1 MAWSDDRDGSA
12 GYATVTTLA
21 TAVDEAVPFV
31 VVYLS
36 DLHADWHAAMA
47 AASDTDGKTI
57 RVSTADGATQLPC
70 VPIGVNTGTDTG
82 CLIFLGTGMSASVD
96 VDYRIYVGNASL
108 SMPSASGGMGEQ
120 AVFASYAGVYF
131 PGVAT
136 RDWTAGGRTL
146 TAVNSPGTA
155 ASGYEGITAATYN
168 GTTQG
173 HYYSG
178 TQSVTNWP
186 ITMESLSRSATTSS
200 NQGVVGFFKN
210 SDSMPQAY
218 VSFTSSAKINTVYRG
233 DGGGASVP
241 TTSASF
247 AANTDYYL
255 ASSRDANTGT
265 AKIYVDST
273 ATTNSDGISAP
284 TFDTLSIGYLKL
296 GSPLFFL
303 NGRVAVALLS
313 SSVRSADYVSTMQD
327 NWAGA
332 MYSAGTWTP
341 NSISAGTTGL
351 VLFQSIAQSTS
362 AGADWSNISDA
373 IVDDSNTADVTLD
386 DAGVYESEY
395 LNFTNPDYGTTIP
408 TGAPDYTVK
417 FYIKRKSDT
426 SAAKEV
432 QDLTVQFIDD
442 TGTRI
447 GDNMA
452 ATLTDWTS
460 TLFTAEYTVTG
471 LTLDGTEFTSAAG
484 MALRVTGWNTNGSTL
499 AEVACAWME
508 VSWAGTANTGTGAL
522 TAPAGTA
529 SGSGVVGKTGTGALT
544 APVATVS
551 GAGTSTHVA
560 TGALTAPVATVSGAG
575 VAGKSGTGA
584 LTAPAA
590 TVSGVGGVGRTGT
603 GELTA
608 PAATVSGAGTQ
619 TVSGT
624 GALDAPAGEVDGSG
638 TGSGSIPVSGTGAL
652 DAPMPSVSGAGE
664 IQSGNQDLV
673 GDLTAPAGEVAGT
686 AITGKTGTAAL
697 VHPMPIVSGSGRSTV
712 SGTGALVAP
721 STYIIAGIGLNSPPG
736 IVGTGSLTAP
746 AGEIDGT
753 GYVLGSTDLS
763 VDYLSWYT
771 TGASAVGR
779 SQRSQSA
786 SLGGNR
792 SSTEAKSMTWECRDP
807 MIGVEILAVS
817 ALNGRGH
824 GSLAAV
830 TESTLSWTPPGG
842 TEGTAVTLASGDEAM
857 LFGFNSDAWIRVRRI
872 STIPMSGAH
881 AVQCLDVYNNLIGM
895 GNVASADAV
904 AGKTYY
910 RSIMAHNPFA
920 GPAIN
925 VKIWLDS
932 DANDNIAIGYEAAV
946 AGAIQTIASETT
958 APTGI
963 TWVTGITSATGIT
976 IPSLEA
982 GASFGLWMRRTIAAD
997 SDPSPSELNHVHVQF
1012 EDLATNTRL
1021 DDLRG
1026 KYRIARN
1033 DFVTYGLWLGQ
1044 DTEPDLTGAADVE
1057 FASRPYTTTLN
1068 YDEGHTYN
1076 AVIRQRNKWG
1086 LWSQNATST
1095 PLVMLA
1101 GGSQGFVPPTAPTDI
1116 LIAQTADDEAIVS
1129 GRYEPVVD
1137 TALANAATNDP
1148 GRAEIFVL
1156 WMTTD
1161 GSAPDVTDPPTAYQ
1175 LMGRRAGVEIFKYTD
1190 TGNSLLDGTP
1200 IKAIVRTRRLTI
1212 GAGDVFSPD
1221 TTQLPASGA
1230 GTIVVA
1236 SELAGWDSS
1245 GYMKVTSF
1253 SGALQEI
1260 VAYSSLVVGTGISTF
1275 TVLSGGRAQWGTTA
1289 AATATNTVIYPV
1301 TATDSTNT
1309 TVATDTIDGIAP
1321 GRPWGELFFGNKDAQ
1336 AQTPIEGPDGVT
1348 EEYIDVTD
1356 NIYLLLGEGWTE
1368 LWMDTDLVWKVFQDG
1383 TNYADN
1389 ALYIPSEWTI
1399 VTGAVSGASTGVF
1412 DAVDAANL
1420 YIVSGGVRRVH
1431 IDTAAMTI
1439 TMPSLSTLGGLPE
1452 VAPQVASWEQYAGS
1466 LLQSWDPSRSDYRPY
1481 VQVSSTGTMTSEWT
1495 IKNTLTQ
1502 AEIVA
1507 L

>member
-1 MAWSDDRDGSA
+1 MAWYNSSWQFRQKITVDASQVDEVFSLLPIYTSKLNRHFHDNAKAAAADVRITQSDGTTEVARYIVAHDATARTGCIIANVLSSVSISTNTDYYVYYGNSGA
-12 GYATVTTLA
+12 SDYATTDT
-21 TAVDEAVPFV
+21 
-31 VVYLS
+31 YGRN
-36 DLHADWHAAMA
+36 AAFGDYAGAYMPGM
-47 AASDTDGKTI
+47 T
-57 RVSTADGATQLPC
+57 TADL
-70 VPIGVNTGTDTG
+70 
-82 CLIFLGTGMSASVD
+82 
-96 VDYRIYVGNASL
+96 
-108 SMPSASGGMGEQ
+108 
-120 AVFASYAGVYF
+120 
-131 PGVAT
+131 
-136 RDWTAGGRTL
+136 TAGGRTL
-146 TAVNSPGTA
+146 TAVNTPGTA

-168 GTTQG
+168 GTNQYHWAVSDVVAMPLNLECIARYTG
-173 HYYSG
+173 
-178 TQSVTNWP
+178 
-186 ITMESLSRSATTSS
+186 SAGFIIGLGSSSS
-200 NQGVVGFFKN
+200 NNPYAGISIASSTSINGTYRGQSGGV
-210 SDSMPQAY
+210 A
-218 VSFTSSAKINTVYRG
+218 SSASKTSAASTWYHMATSRDVYTAGTSLLYLDGVAGTSNSTNLSG
-233 DGGGASVP
+233 DPAYNRFSIGASLRTSP
-241 TTSASF
+241 TGY
-247 AANTDYYL
+247 AAAD
-255 ASSRDANTGT
+255 
-265 AKIYVDST
+265 
-273 ATTNSDGISAP
+273 
-284 TFDTLSIGYLKL
+284 
-296 GSPLFFL
+296 
-303 NGRVAVALLS
+303 VAVALLS

-327 NWAGA
+327 AWNSSTFVTAGVIETEFGG
-332 MYSAGTWTP
+332 M
-341 NSISAGTTGL
+341 TGWRL
-351 VLFQSIAQSTS
+351 LQTS
-362 AGADWSNISDA
+362 AQTALGGSNADWSNTGNALTVNADA
-373 IVDDSNTADVTLD
+373 ATVVLD

-395 LNFTNPDYGTTIP
+395 LKLTNPDYGITIP
-408 TGAPDYTVK
+408 SGQTYTATYKVRRSFNSGGAREIEDLSYRFIDETGAYAGTDMANVGVNWASTGEVDYDVAGTTL
-417 FYIKRKSDT
+417 SST
-426 SAAKEV
+426 SFDA
-432 QDLTVQFIDD
+432 D
-442 TGTRI
+442 TGI
-447 GDNMA
+447 A
-452 ATLTDWTS
+452 IQV
-460 TLFTAEYTVTG
+460 TAW
-471 LTLDGTEFTSAAG
+471 D
-484 MALRVTGWNTNGSTL
+484 TNGST
-499 AEVACAWME
+499 
-508 VSWAGTANTGTGAL
+508 TASVITVWINVGWEPPSGNTGTGGL
-522 TAPAGTA
+522 TAPAGMT

-544 APVATVS
+544 APTGIAS
-551 GAGTSTHVA
+551 GSGFQTLDGS
-560 TGALTAPVATVSGAG
+560 GALTAPAGAT
-575 VAGKSGTGA
+575 SGTGVTDRTGTAA

-590 TVSGVGGVGRTGT
+590 TVSGT
-603 GELTA
+603 
-608 PAATVSGAGTQ
+608 GTQ
-619 TVSGT
+619 TVIGT
-624 GALDAPAGEVDGSG
+624 GALTAAVGEIDG
-638 TGSGSIPVSGTGAL
+638 TGTGTGSIPVTGTGAL
-652 DAPMPSVSGAGE
+652 EAPMPLISGDGD
-664 IQSGNQDLV
+664 IISGDQNLV
-673 GDLTAPAGEVAGT
+673 GALTAAAGVINAT
-686 AITGKTGTAAL
+686 AITGKTGTAG
-697 VHPMPIVSGSGRSTV
+697 IVAEVPVIAGVGKSIV
-712 SGTGALVAP
+712 SGTGALTAP
-721 STYIIAGIGLNSPPG
+721 SGYTVSGIGLNSPPG
-736 IVGTGSLTAP
+736 HVGTATLTAP
-746 AGEIDGT
+746 AVVVSGT
-753 GYVLGSTDLS
+753 GYVLGSSDLS
-763 VDYLSWYT
+763 VDYLEWYT
-771 TGASAVGR
+771 SGSSAVGR
-779 SQRSQSA
+779 SQRDQAA

-792 SSTEAKSMTWECRDP
+792 SSTEARSTTWECRDP
-807 MIGVEILAVS
+807 MVGVEILAVS
-817 ALNGRGH
+817 AVNGRGH

-830 TESTLSWTPPGG
+830 TENTISWTPPGG
-842 TEGTAVTLASGDEAM
+842 TEGTAVSLLSGQEAM
-857 LFGFNSDAWIRVRRI
+857 LFGFSSDAWVRVRRI
-872 STIPMSGAH
+872 SAIPMSGAH
-881 AVQCLDVYNNLIGM
+881 SVQCLDIYNNVVGM

-910 RSIMAHNPFA
+910 RSVMAYNPFS

-925 VKIWLDS
+925 LKIWLDAA
-932 DANDNIAIGYEAAV
+932 ANDNIAIGYEAAV
-946 AGAIQTIASETT
+946 SGAIQTIASETT

-963 TWVTGITSATGIT
+963 TWVTGTTSATGIT

-997 SDPSPSELNHVHVQF
+997 SDPSPSELNHIHVQF
-1012 EDLATNTRL
+1012 DDLATNTRL

-1044 DTEPDLTGAADVE
+1044 DAEPDLTGAADVE

-1101 GGSQGFVPPTAPTDI
+1101 GGSQGYVPPTAPTDI
-1116 LIAQTADDEAIVS
+1116 LITQTADDEAIVS

-1137 TALANAATNDP
+1137 TALANVALNDP

-1190 TGNSLLDGTP
+1190 TGNDLLDGTP

-1212 GAGDVFSPD
+1212 GSGDRFSPD

-1309 TVATDTIDGIAP
+1309 TVATGTIDGIAP

-1348 EEYIDVTD
+1348 EEYIDITD

-1439 TMPSLSTLGGLPE
+1439 TMPSLSTLGGIPE

-1466 LLQSWDPSRSDYRPY
+1466 LLQSWDPARSDYRPY